1 MRGADET
8 MIPQKE
14 ERMRSRPIR
23 ILSAALLATSL
34 AGGHARADDIVF
46 MSTQLRPLEEAQKL
60 RDVILKGFPEKV
72 TFVTEDAAPLTIR
85 MKAEAQAGKRTVSV
99 VGAGHGELQPLAA
112 IDALDAIDDVA
123 AKLAD
128 RGIPASLMRLGK
140 LGTEKQLYIPWMQ
153 ATYIMVANKKAL
165 PFLPAGADI
174 NALSYD
180 QLAAWAKA
188 IQEKTGQRRLGFPAG
203 PKGLMPRFFEGYLY
217 PAYTG
222 GVVTTFRSPEAET
235 MWAAFKTLWQ
245 SVNPNSAN
253 YDFMQ
258 EPLLGGEVWL
268 AFDHVARLKE
278 ALLAKP
284 DDFVTFP
291 APAGPKGRGYMAV
304 VAGLSIAKGAPN
316 RAGAEALIAYLTKPE
331 VQVTTAAEVGFF
343 PVAKVDLPANLAPG
357 IKLEASA
364 VDKTQNAPDAVVS
377 FLPVGLG
384 DKGGEFNKVYMDS
397 FQRIV
402 LRGEPIRAVLDA
414 EGDALKAIMTATG
427 APCWTPDPAS
437 TGACPVK

>member
-1 MRGADET
+1 MNPHR
-8 MIPQKE
+8 E
-14 ERMRSRPIR
+14 ERMGAYSMR
-23 ILSAALLATSL
+23 LLFAALIA
-34 AGGHARADDIVF
+34 AAAIAAPARADDIVF

-60 RDVILKGFPEKV
+60 REVILKDFAQKV
-72 TFVTEDAAPLTIR
+72 TFVPEDAAPLTTR
-85 MKAEAQAGKRTVSV
+85 MKAEAEAGKRTVSLIA
-99 VGAGHGELQPLAA
+99 AGHGELQPLQA
-112 IDALDAIDDVA
+112 IDALDPIDDVA
-123 AKLAD
+123 AKLGD
-128 RGIPASLMRLGK
+128 RGIPASLMTLGK
-140 LGTEKQLYIPWMQ
+140 LGTDKQLYIPWMQ
-153 ATYIMVANKKAL
+153 ATYIMVANKRAL

-258 EPLLGGEVWL
+258 EPLQGGEVWL

-278 ALLAKP
+278 ALIAKP
-284 DDFVTFP
+284 DDFVAFP

-316 RAGAEALIAYLTKPE
+316 RAGAEGLIEYLTKPE
-331 VQVTTAAEVGFF
+331 VQVTTASEVGFF
-343 PVAKVDLPANLAPG
+343 PVVKVDLPANLNPG
-357 IKLEASA
+357 IKLEAAA
-364 VDKTQNAPDAVVS
+364 VDKTQSAPDALVS

-384 DKGGEFNKVYMDS
+384 DKGGEFNKVYMDT

-402 LRGEPIRAVLDA
+402 LRGEPIRAVLDS
-414 EGDALKAIMTATG
+414 EGEALKAIMTATG
-427 APCWTPDPAS
+427 APCWAPDPAG

>member
-1 MRGADET
+1 M
-8 MIPQKE
+8 P
-14 ERMRSRPIR
+14 SRPIR
-23 ILSAALLATSL
+23 ILSGALLAAATSL
-34 AGGHARADDIVF
+34 AGAQARADDIVF

-85 MKAEAQAGKRTVSV
+85 MKAEAEAGKRTVSV
-99 VGAGHGELQPLAA
+99 VGAGHGELQPLAG
-112 IDALDAIDDVA
+112 IDALDGIDDVA

-128 RGIPASLMRLGK
+128 RGIPASLMQLGK

-174 NALSYD
+174 DALTYD

-222 GVVTTFRSPEAET
+222 GVVTPFRSAEAET
-235 MWAAFKTLWQ
+235 MWAAFKALWQ

-316 RAGAEALIAYLTKPE
+316 RAGAEALIEYLTKPE

-357 IKLEASA
+357 IKLEAAA
-364 VDKTQNAPDAVVS
+364 VDKTQSAPDALVS

-437 TGACPVK
+437 TAACPVK